1 MSNKVEFEIRANMD
15 KWRREM
21 SDLIEI
27 AFLRSDNIDQFVR
40 YADEALKEKF
50 GMPYSLSLETLYYSL
65 RTIWELKADNA
76 RENVEK

>member
-1 MSNKVEFEIRANMD
+1 MTKQVEFEIRANMD